1 MKPTY
6 KVSASLVNS
15 YIYLRD
21 NPSEKGFNEFRDR
34 LQNIYPDNKFLQRG
48 LDFEEEVFD
57 GKHGK
62 LSELVKD
69 LDKQVFAGKTI
80 ELDDV
85 LVRISGKLDVVDWD
99 KKRIYD
105 IKRVSKVSNTKYDT
119 SVQHLFYFYIM
130 PGMEDFYYLVVAG
143 NDVLKEKVLYYKR
156 PPEKELEEKVFYI
169 IEEFFDFL
177 KYENLWE
184 LYTQNNKYKGA
195 KHAK

>member
-6 KVSASLVNS
+6 KVSASLVNA

-21 NPSEKGFNEFRDR
+21 NPSERVFNEFKDR
-34 LQNIYPDNKFLQRG
+34 LQNIYPDNNFLQRG

-69 LDKQVFAGKTI
+69 LDKQVFAGKT
-80 ELDDV
+80 LDFNDFM
-85 LVRISGKLDVVDWD
+85 VRISGKLDVIDKT

-130 PGMEDFYYLVVAG
+130 PEMEDFYYLVVAG
-143 NDVLKEKVLYYKR
+143 DDVLKEKVLYYKR
-156 PPEKELEEKVFYI
+156 PAEKDLEELVVSA
-169 IEEFFDFL
+169 IEEFFSFL
-177 KYENLWE
+177 KKENLWE
-184 LYTQNNKYKGA
+184 TYTQNNQYKGA
-195 KHAK
+195 KYAK